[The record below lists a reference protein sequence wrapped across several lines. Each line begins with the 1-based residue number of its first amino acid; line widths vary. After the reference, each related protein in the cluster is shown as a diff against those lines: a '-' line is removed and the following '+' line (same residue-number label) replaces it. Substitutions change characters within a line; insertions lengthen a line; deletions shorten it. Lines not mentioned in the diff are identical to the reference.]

1 MEPQVVISAIIG
13 GIVFLVLVLVLWRL
27 QNRTWESRLSDT
39 PKQNDKGVMA
49 TPLVTSHTDAPLVLS
64 YVGGEQENPSE
75 TDITNALNG
84 LQSNSDDTVMLD
96 DADHT
101 ENYLQAYIA
110 EDGSYYVEYHD
121 GTNDRHY
128 RAEPNP
134 DFAVTQTL
142 FFMFN
147 RRDWDGLKR
156 SSGWRDTTNSY

>member
-13 GIVFLVLVLVLWRL
+13 VLFFLGIVIVLWRMRNGAEQAQL
-27 QNRTWESRLSDT
+27 TDTQDIPQVGVLTAELATRHES
-39 PKQNDKGVMA
+39 
-49 TPLVTSHTDAPLVLS
+49 APLVLS
-64 YVGGEQENPSE
+64 YEDGEKEDPTE
-75 TDITNALNG
+75 GDISNALAG

-101 ENYLQAYIA
+101 ENYLQAYIDK
-110 EDGSYYVEYHD
+110 DGSYCVEYHD

-134 DFAVTQTL
+134 DFSIAQTL

-156 SSGWRDTTNSY
+156 TSGWRDTTNSY